1 MKIKDDNTL
10 VYAVKHK
17 NKNVIKSSS
26 SGGLFTALSDV
37 FLDNGNAVASC
48 VYNYKTDKVE
58 FKIYQD
64 KNTRDY
70 ARGSKYIQA
79 SIGNGFKDV
88 SEWLMKNPEKSLIAF
103 GTGCQMD
110 GLRRYLQLKNL
121 RHRVILIDIICH
133 GATSPGLWEKYLK
146 DKNLKGKLDYIS
158 FKDKR
163 NGWHNPTVFVK
174 SNGNEISI
182 KDFYE
187 WFYGEWAIRE
197 SCYSCPFTRIERDT
211 DMTIGDYWG
220 IENVMPD
227 FADPMGVSLMLIHS
241 NEGKKLF
248 EKIKDSIEYRES
260 NQIDCLQPRLISPAE
275 HPKDRKRFWDDVN
288 SKGIEYCSKKYKEDV
303 LKTSIWRKVVRKA
316 KSIIKKLL
324 NK

>member
-1 MKIKDDNTL
+1 
-10 VYAVKHK
+10 
-17 NKNVIKSSS
+17 
-26 SGGLFTALSDV
+26 
-37 FLDNGNAVASC
+37 
-48 VYNYKTDKVE
+48 
-58 FKIYQD
+58 
-64 KNTRDY
+64 
-70 ARGSKYIQA
+70 
-79 SIGNGFKDV
+79 
-88 SEWLMKNPEKSLIAF
+88 
-103 GTGCQMD
+103 
-110 GLRRYLQLKNL
+110 
-121 RHRVILIDIICH
+121 
-133 GATSPGLWEKYLK
+133 
-146 DKNLKGKLDYIS
+146 
-158 FKDKR
+158 
-163 NGWHNPTVFVK
+163 
-174 SNGNEISI
+174 
-182 KDFYE
+182 
-187 WFYGEWAIRE
+187 
-197 SCYSCPFTRIERDT
+197 
-211 DMTIGDYWG
+211 MTIGDYWG